1 MNSKS
6 VLSKILTLL
15 SLEDE
20 VNMTYAK
27 LKDGTIVESPTFD
40 VGEPLDIVSEDGT
53 KTPAPDGEHELALRD
68 ESGNENLIKVIVK
81 DGKIAEREN
90 VELEGETKP
99 KEEVVDKEA
108 EIKDEADVKMADATI
123 EEAHPLP
130 QTTDEDPRN
139 MITDDSEDTEKDP
152 LISLG
157 YRISELEKALDSIK
171 TKMGDLNPPME
182 EETPSEEAP
191 LMPEG
196 VAMAEVEE
204 EELPKLD
211 GAPIDSATKFSETVH
226 KPNFGKK
233 VGDAQS
239 SFLSKLYS

>member
-15 SLEDE
+15 SLEE
-20 VNMTYAK
+20 VDMTYAK

-40 VGEPLDIVSEDGT
+40 VGEPLEVVSEDGT

-68 ESGNENLIKVIVK
+68 EEGNETLLKVVSK
-81 DGKIAEREN
+81 DGKIVEREN
-90 VELEGETKP
+90 VELEEKP
-99 KEEVVDKEA
+99 NEEVVDKEA
-108 EIKDEADVKMADATI
+108 EIKDEADVEMADATV

-139 MITDDSEDTEKDP
+139 MITDDSEEAEKDP

-157 YRISELEKALDSIK
+157 YRISELEKALDKIK
-171 TKMGDLNPPME
+171 TKMGEDLPAMD
-182 EETPSEEAP
+182 EETPEDDTELPTGEE
-191 LMPEG
+191 

-211 GAPIDSATKFSETVH
+211 GAPIESAAKFSEQVH

>member
-6 VLSKILTLL
+6 VLTKILTLL
-15 SLEDE
+15 SLDE

-68 ESGNENLIKVIVK
+68 EEGNETLIKVITK

-90 VELEGETKP
+90 VELEEKP
-99 KEEVVDKEA
+99 NEEVVDKEA
-108 EIKDEADVKMADATI
+108 EIKDEADVEMADATI

-139 MITDDSEDTEKDP
+139 QIADDSEETEKDP
-152 LISLG
+152 LIALG
-157 YRISELEKALDSIK
+157 YRISELEKALDAIK
-171 TKMGDLNPPME
+171 TKMGEELPAVD
-182 EETPSEEAP
+182 EETPADDTELPEEG
-191 LMPEG
+191 E
-196 VAMAEVEE
+196 VAMAEVED

-211 GAPIDSATKFSETVH
+211 GAPIESATRFSEQVH

>member
-15 SLEDE
+15 SLEE
-20 VNMTYAK
+20 VDMTYAK

-40 VGEPLDIVSEDGT
+40 VGEPLEVVSEDGT

-68 ESGNENLIKVIVK
+68 EEGNETLLKVITK
-81 DGKIAEREN
+81 DGKIVEREN
-90 VELEGETKP
+90 VELEEKP

-108 EIKDEADVKMADATI
+108 EIKDEADVEMADATV

-130 QTTDEDPRN
+130 NTTDEDPRN
-139 MITDDSEDTEKDP
+139 LIADDSEETEKDP

-157 YRISELEKALDSIK
+157 YRISELEKALDKIK
-171 TKMGDLNPPME
+171 SKMGEDLPSVD
-182 EETPSEEAP
+182 EETPAEDTALPTGEE
-191 LMPEG
+191 

-211 GAPIDSATKFSETVH
+211 GAPIESTAKFSEQVH